1 MEEYKKQTM
10 TTYSINPKG
19 YEQKTRENMENRVH
33 PFLEKF
39 ANMLS
44 GKKVLDIG
52 CGPGVYLE
60 WFRENGLEAMGI
72 DLSDSFIE
80 ICSSKGLNVRKMDM
94 EQPLLYPHSFDGLWA
109 VTSLLH
115 VPKEKVPVVIKE
127 WARLLKPNGILFLV
141 VKEGS
146 GEGYRE
152 DSVNGSKNKWVSFF
166 TEEEI
171 KKLFSVSFDLIESST
186 VTYNDGV
193 TYINIFF
200 KVRSRY

>member
-10 TTYSINPKG
+10 TTYSTNPKG
-19 YEQKTRENMENRVH
+19 YEQKTRENMENRIY

-39 ANMLS
+39 SNMLG

-52 CGPGVYLE
+52 CGPGVHLE

-94 EQPLLYPHSFDGLWA
+94 EQPLLYPQSFDGIWA
-109 VTSLLH
+109 VSSLLH
-115 VPKEKVPVVIKE
+115 VPKEKVPAVIKG
-127 WARLLKPNGILFLV
+127 WARLLKPNGILFLS

-152 DSVNGSKNKWVSFF
+152 DAVNGGKNKWTSFF
-166 TEEEI
+166 TEEEL
-171 KKLFSVSFDLIESST
+171 KKLFSSSFDLIESNAAI
-186 VTYNDGV
+186 YKDGF
-193 TYINIFF
+193 THINIFF
-200 KVRSRY
+200 KVRSR